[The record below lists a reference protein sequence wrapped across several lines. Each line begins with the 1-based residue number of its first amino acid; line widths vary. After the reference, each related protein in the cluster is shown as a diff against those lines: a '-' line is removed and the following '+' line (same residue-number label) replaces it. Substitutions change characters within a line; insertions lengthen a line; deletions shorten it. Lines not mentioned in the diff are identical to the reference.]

1 MAGAEQDKAKQ
12 IKHETFEEHIQ
23 QIQYDAK
30 TFDGDA
36 FREKFLA
43 ENAVKEHNNVVIALM
58 KTEEVEYIV
67 EEILAQREDVYIEDR
82 GVYYYIEGDK
92 QIEIDF
98 DKVEE
103 DLGRSYTV
111 YDFLVNLS
119 TTVGRAMTVGNKFV
133 ITTQLTGIEVDIDE
147 IGEGEKKESG
157 N

>member
-1 MAGAEQDKAKQ
+1 MAGAEREKPEQ
-12 IKHETFEEHIQ
+12 IKHETFEEHIK
-23 QIQYDAK
+23 QIQYDAE

-36 FREKFLA
+36 FRDKFLS
-43 ENAVKEHNNVVIALM
+43 ENTIKEHNNVVIALM
-58 KTEEVEYIV
+58 KTEEIEYIV
-67 EEILAQREDVYIEDR
+67 EEILAKREDVYIEDR
-82 GVYYYIEGDK
+82 GVYYYIEGDQ

-133 ITTQLTGIEVDIDE
+133 ITTQLTGIEVDVDE
-147 IGEGEKKESG
+147 LGELKKKERG
-157 N
+157 E